1 MSQVPVQY
9 FNLMEENYSKY
20 GLSVIQLIQIGK
32 FYELWHEPNVPQLQQ
47 AYSQADLL
55 VESSI
60 RSESTVRKNYTPIE
74 QVASLLDMRIIS
86 PGKRSLLQMGFPI
99 YSLTTHLS
107 TLLDKGWTVVVI
119 DELVTGK
126 SGPKQRAVSQVYS
139 PSCNLEDCSELSY
152 VISIYIKDD
161 LLGITLFSAMNG
173 HSIMFPVYWVDRDKV
188 ARLLISYRIK
198 EVIVWTDVPQE
209 VCVAGADSGILNKI
223 YGLLIGWNLF
233 PSEPNARIEV
243 MGETLTGITTGLSCY
258 LSYRYENDNKEW
270 LLLHIYLDIN
280 EEWFNKNYQEYTL
293 SKIFQSTWTEDVNQ
307 VNLISLLGILQFIK
321 DRNPNFIK
329 NLQLPECYNSVVS
342 PLNLILCNRA
352 EYQLDLLPKKG
363 KLGGLL
369 NLVDYCSTAMG
380 KRLLKFRLLNPIT
393 DYSEL
398 NLRYEEIATFKQL
411 LDKQIF
417 DNSELKQIKDLSSLH
432 RQWAICAS
440 SDTTLPSKKLN
451 QIYHSYLSANKL
463 IGSLLRYAATHTP
476 LQLPPSVGPQLENC
490 SVQLES
496 LIEEIDRFF
505 QVDNLWGDFKDILQP
520 TDNLTNLLA
529 QQQTL
534 RAQLTEWA
542 EQTSNIVFQDTISI
556 KAEYFSKEGYAFS
569 ILSKKLAKLE
579 HYSTTATNTS
589 IIILGK
595 RGNHHI
601 ITNPT
606 FLKVSIELSLLEE
619 QIDIYVKQT
628 YNRELKRL
636 YFNYSELFLPLEN
649 IISRLDVALS
659 GAIVSI
665 KFNYTKPYII
675 STKST
680 EVKATHQKAKGLIET
695 TNLRHPL
702 IEQLNTQ
709 EECVA
714 HDISLEDKG
723 MLILSVNGAGKS
735 TLLRAIGVNVI
746 LAQAGMYVA
755 ADSFKLRPYHY
766 LITRILGGD
775 DLHKGKGTF
784 EVEMRDLSTILKLA
798 NYNSLILG
806 DEICHGTEVSSG
818 VAILAATIERLT
830 AARTSFVL
838 STHLHQVCSLLVAN
852 AIDSPVRCYHL
863 SVIQRE
869 DLGLIYERK
878 LKPGPGPSQYG
889 IEVMGHIINDREF
902 YSSALKYRKLINW
915 RGLCTQDPQPR
926 SESTVRKPVRKNSL
940 TVFRPSKYNTQVFI
954 DSCEICGAPAE
965 AIHHIK
971 PKKLYTNVKVRS
983 LNLNRRSNLVPVCS
997 SCHLDIHRNK
1007 ISILGWKRTPVHKK
1021 LYWVYLN
1028 EPLDSGTE

>member
-1 MSQVPVQY
+1 MNQVPMQY

-32 FYELWHEPNVPQLQQ
+32 FYELWHEPNVPSIQQ
-47 AYSQADLL
+47 AYSQAELL
-55 VESSI
+55 VESPIPIYI
-60 RSESTVRKNYTPIE
+60 RSRPLKVTPPIE

-86 PGKRSLLQMGFPI
+86 PGKRSLLYQMGFPI
-99 YSLTTHLS
+99 YSLTTHIS
-107 TLLDKGWTVVVI
+107 TLLDKGWTIIVI
-119 DELVTGK
+119 DELITGK

-139 PSCNLEDCSELSY
+139 PGCNLEDCSELSY
-152 VISIYIKDD
+152 VISIYFKDD

-198 EVIVWTDVPQE
+198 EVVIWADSEP
-209 VCVAGADSGILNKI
+209 DSGILNKI

-233 PSEPNARIEV
+233 PSEPNVEIEV
-243 MGETLTGITTGLSCY
+243 MGETLTPSGGIGIAPCS
-258 LSYRYENDNKEW
+258 LSYRYENGNKEW
-270 LLLHIYLDIN
+270 LLLHIYLGIN
-280 EEWFNKNYQEYTL
+280 EEWFNKNYQKYTL

-307 VNLISLLGILQFIK
+307 VNIISLLGILQFIK
-321 DRNPNFIK
+321 DRNSNFIK

-352 EYQLDLLPKKG
+352 EYQLDLLPKRG

-398 NLRYEEIATFKQL
+398 NLRYEEIATFRQL
-411 LDKQIF
+411 LDKQVF
-417 DNSELKQIKDLSSLH
+417 NNSELKQIKDLSSLH

-440 SDTTLPSKKLN
+440 SDTTLLPKKLN
-451 QIYHSYLSANKL
+451 QIYRSYLSANKL
-463 IGSLLRYAATHTP
+463 IRSLLP
-476 LQLPPSVGPQLENC
+476 LNLQLPPSIGPQLE
-490 SVQLES
+490 L
-496 LIEEIDRFF
+496 LIEEINRFF
-505 QVDNLWGDFKDILQP
+505 QVDNLSGDFKDILQP
-520 TDNLTNLLA
+520 TDNLTNLLE

-534 RAQLTEWA
+534 KAQLAEWA

-556 KAEYFSKEGYAFS
+556 KAEHFNKEGYAFS
-569 ILSKKLAKLE
+569 ILSKKLARLE
-579 HYSTTATNTS
+579 RYLVSSPVTDTS

-595 RGNHHI
+595 RGNYQI
-601 ITNPT
+601 ITTPAT
-606 FLKVSIELSLLEE
+606 LKVSIKLNLLEE
-619 QIDIYVKQT
+619 QVNIYVKQT

-636 YFNYSELFLPLEN
+636 YFSYSELFSPLEN

-665 KFNYTKPYII
+665 KFNYTKPCLLTNY
-675 STKST
+675 TDQ
-680 EVKATHQKAKGLIET
+680 APARGLIEA

-714 HDISLEDKG
+714 HDISLEDRG

-755 ADSFKLRPYHY
+755 ADLFKLRPYNY

-775 DLHKGKGTF
+775 DLHKGQGTF

-806 DEICHGTEVSSG
+806 DEICHGTEVNSG
-818 VAILAATIERLT
+818 LAILAATIERLT
-830 AARTSFVL
+830 AAQTSFVL
-838 STHLHQVCSLLVAN
+838 TTHLHQVCSL
-852 AIDSPVRCYHL
+852 IDSPVRCYHL
-863 SVIQRE
+863 SVIQQE
-869 DLGLIYERK
+869 GLIYERK

-889 IEVMGHIINDREF
+889 IEVMGHIINNKEF
-902 YSSALKYRKLINW
+902 YSSALKYRKLINCKLPPL
-915 RGLCTQDPQPR
+915 GLR
-926 SESTVRKPVRKNSL
+926 SKSGSL
-940 TVFRPSKYNTQVFI
+940 PVFRPSKYSSQVFI

-971 PKKLYTNVKVRS
+971 PKKLCRGHPF
-983 LNLNRRSNLVPVCS
+983 NLNRRSNLVPVCS

-1007 ISILGWKRTPVHKK
+1007 ISILGWKRTPTHNK

-1028 EPLDSGTE
+1028 NSLDSGTE

>member
-1 MSQVPVQY
+1 MSQVPMQY

-32 FYELWHEPNVPQLQQ
+32 FYELWHEPDVPSIQQ
-47 AYSQADLL
+47 TYSQAELL

-60 RSESTVRKNYTPIE
+60 RSRSLGVTPPIE

-99 YSLTTHLS
+99 YSLTTYIS
-107 TLLDKGWTVVVI
+107 TLLDKGWTIIVI
-119 DELVTGK
+119 DELATGK
-126 SGPKQRAVSQVYS
+126 SGPKQRAVSRIYS

-152 VISIYIKDD
+152 VISIYLKDD

-173 HSIMFPVYWVDRDKV
+173 HNIMFPVYWVDRDKV

-198 EVIVWTDVPQE
+198 EVVIRADS
-209 VCVAGADSGILNKI
+209 GANSGILNKI

-243 MGETLTGITTGLSCY
+243 MGETLTSCY

-270 LLLHIYLDIN
+270 LLLHIYLGIN

-307 VNLISLLGILQFIK
+307 ANIISLLGTLQFIK
-321 DRNPNFIK
+321 DRNPNLIK
-329 NLQLPECYNSVVS
+329 NLQLPECYNSIVS

-380 KRLLKFRLLNPIT
+380 KRLLKFRLLSPIT

-417 DNSELKQIKDLSSLH
+417 DNSELKHIKDLSSLH

-440 SDTTLPSKKLN
+440 SDTTLPPKKLS

-463 IGSLLRYAATHTP
+463 IGSLLP
-476 LQLPPSVGPQLENC
+476 LLRLTPSVGPQLE
-490 SVQLES
+490 S
-496 LIEEIDRFF
+496 LIGEIDRFF
-505 QVDNLWGDFKDILQP
+505 QVDNLLGDFKDILQP
-520 TDNLTNLLA
+520 TDNLTNLLV
-529 QQQTL
+529 QRQTL
-534 RAQLTEWA
+534 KAQLTEWA

-556 KAEYFSKEGYAFS
+556 KAEYFNKEGYAFS

-579 HYSTTATNTS
+579 RYLANTPVTDPP
-589 IIILGK
+589 IILGK
-595 RGNHHI
+595 RGSHHI
-601 ITNPT
+601 ITST
-606 FLKVSIELSLLEE
+606 AILKVSIEFNLLEE
-619 QIDIYVKQT
+619 QVNIYVKQT
-628 YNRELKRL
+628 YNGELKRL
-636 YFNYSELFLPLEN
+636 YFSYSELFLPLEN
-649 IISRLDVALS
+649 MISRLDVALS
-659 GAIVSI
+659 GAIVST
-665 KFNYTKPYII
+665 KFNYTRPCLL
-675 STKST
+675 TT
-680 EVKATHQKAKGLIET
+680 NPKAKGLIET
-695 TNLRHPL
+695 INLRHPL

-714 HDISLEDKG
+714 HDISLEEKG
-723 MLILSVNGAGKS
+723 MLIFSVNGAGKS

-775 DLHKGKGTF
+775 DLHKGQGTF

-818 VAILAATIERLT
+818 LAILAATIERLT

-838 STHLHQVCSLLVAN
+838 STHLHQVCSL
-852 AIDSPVRCYHL
+852 IDSPVRYYHL

-869 DLGLIYERK
+869 DLGIIYERK

-902 YSSALKYRKLINW
+902 YTNALKYRKLINW
-915 RGLCTQDPQPR
+915 KSPSLWPR
-926 SESTVRKPVRKNSL
+926 SKSSSL
-940 TVFRPSKYNTQVFI
+940 TVFRPSKYNSKVFI

-971 PKKLYTNVKVRS
+971 PKRLS
-983 LNLNRRSNLVPVCS
+983 GGHSFNLSRRSNLVPVCS

-1007 ISILGWKRTPVHKK
+1007 ISILGWKRTPAHKK

-1028 EPLDSGTE
+1028 ESLDSGTE

>member
-1 MSQVPVQY
+1 MQY

-32 FYELWHEPNVPQLQQ
+32 FYELWHEPDVPSTQQSPQ
-47 AYSQADLL
+47 AYSQAELPGDLRL
-55 VESSI
+55 VEYEVSKSLGV
-60 RSESTVRKNYTPIE
+60 TPPIE

-107 TLLDKGWTVVVI
+107 TLLDKGWTIIVI

-152 VISIYIKDD
+152 VISIYFKDD

-173 HSIMFPVYWVDRDKV
+173 HSIMFPAYWVDRDKV

-198 EVIVWTDVPQE
+198 EVVIWADL
-209 VCVAGADSGILNKI
+209 GADSGILNKI

-243 MGETLTGITTGLSCY
+243 MGETLTGRTTGLSCY

-270 LLLHIYLDIN
+270 LLLHIYLGIN

-440 SDTTLPSKKLN
+440 SDATLPPKKLN

-463 IGSLLRYAATHTP
+463 IGSLLRVP
-476 LQLPPSVGPQLENC
+476 LRLPPSVGP
-490 SVQLES
+490 QLES

-505 QVDNLWGDFKDILQP
+505 QVDNLLGDFKDILQP
-520 TDNLTNLLA
+520 TDNLTNLLV

-542 EQTSNIVFQDTISI
+542 EQTSNIVFQDPISI

-569 ILSKKLAKLE
+569 ILSKRLAKLE
-579 HYSTTATNTS
+579 RYLANTPVTDPS

-595 RGNHHI
+595 RGNYHI
-601 ITNPT
+601 ITSPAL
-606 FLKVSIELSLLEE
+606 LKVSIELNLLEE
-619 QIDIYVKQT
+619 QVNIYVKQT

-636 YFNYSELFLPLEN
+636 YFSYSELFLPLEN

-665 KFNYTKPYII
+665 KFNYTKPCLLA
-675 STKST
+675 KST
-680 EVKATHQKAKGLIET
+680 DLPSSTQQSPRPPRSPQARGLIEA

-714 HDISLEDKG
+714 HDINLEDKG

-755 ADSFKLRPYHY
+755 ANSFRLRPYHY

-775 DLHKGKGTF
+775 DLHKGQGTF

-818 VAILAATIERLT
+818 LAILAATIERLT

-838 STHLHQVCSLLVAN
+838 STHLHQVCSL
-852 AIDSPVRCYHL
+852 IESPVRCYHL

-878 LKPGPGPSQYG
+878 LKPGPGPPQYG

-902 YSSALKYRKLINW
+902 YSSALKYRKLVNW
-915 RGLCTQDPQPR
+915 KSPSLRPR
-926 SESTVRKPVRKNSL
+926 NKSSSL
-940 TVFRPSKYNTQVFI
+940 AVFRPSIYNTKVFI

-971 PKKLYTNVKVRS
+971 PKKLHGGHP

-1007 ISILGWKRTPVHKK
+1007 ISILGWKRTPIHKK
-1021 LYWVYLN
+1021 LYWAYLN
-1028 EPLDSGTE
+1028 ESLDSGTE

>member
-1 MSQVPVQY
+1 MSQIIMQY

-20 GLSVIQLIQIGK
+20 GLSVIPLIQIGK
-32 FYELWHEPNVPQLQQ
+32 FYELWHEPDAPCIQQ
-47 AYSQADLL
+47 AYSQAELL
-55 VESSI
+55 AESGP
-60 RSESTVRKNYTPIE
+60 STGGPLGVTPPIE

-99 YSLTTHLS
+99 YSLTTYLS
-107 TLLDKGWTVVVI
+107 ILLDKGWTIIVI

-126 SGPKQRAVSQVYS
+126 SGPKQRAVSQIYS

-152 VISIYIKDD
+152 VISIYFKDD
-161 LLGITLFSAMNG
+161 LLGVTLFSAMNG
-173 HSIMFPVYWVDRDKV
+173 HSVMFPAYWEDRDKV

-198 EVIVWTDVPQE
+198 EVVIWADS
-209 VCVAGADSGILNKI
+209 GADPGILNKI

-233 PSEPNARIEV
+233 PSEPNAIIEV
-243 MGETLTGITTGLSCY
+243 MSSPCY

-270 LLLHIYLDIN
+270 LLLHIYSSIN

-293 SKIFQSTWTEDVNQ
+293 SKIFQSTWTDDLNQ
-307 VNLISLLGILQFIK
+307 VNIISLLGILQFVK

-329 NLQLPECYNSVVS
+329 NLQLPESYHSVVS

-369 NLVDYCSTAMG
+369 NLIDYCSTAMG
-380 KRLLKFRLLNPIT
+380 KRRLKSRLLNPIT

-398 NLRYEEIATFKQL
+398 NLRYEEVATFKQL
-411 LDKQIF
+411 LDTQIF

-440 SDTTLPSKKLN
+440 SVNTTDTTLWLPPKKLY
-451 QIYHSYLSANKL
+451 QIYHSYLSANKF
-463 IGSLLRYAATHTP
+463 IRSLLP
-476 LQLPPSVGPQLENC
+476 LLRPLAIEHLAVVP
-490 SVQLES
+490 QLES
-496 LIEEIDRFF
+496 LIEEIGQFF
-505 QVDNLWGDFKDILQP
+505 QVDNLLGDLKDILQP
-520 TDNLTNLLA
+520 TDNLTNLLV
-529 QQQTL
+529 QQQAL
-534 RAQLTEWA
+534 KDQLTEWA
-542 EQTSNIVFQDTISI
+542 EQTSNVVFQDTISI
-556 KAEYFSKEGYAFS
+556 KAEYFSKEGYALS
-569 ILSKKLAKLE
+569 ILSKKLAKLNRVRLPA
-579 HYSTTATNTS
+579 SSANTIDINS

-595 RGNHHI
+595 RGNYNI
-601 ITNPT
+601 ITSPAI
-606 FLKVSIELSLLEE
+606 LKVSVEFNLLEE
-619 QIDIYVKQT
+619 QINTYVKQT

-636 YFNYSELFLPLEN
+636 YFSYSELFLPLEN

-659 GAIVSI
+659 GAIVST
-665 KFNYTKPYII
+665 KFNYTKPCLQG
-675 STKST
+675 
-680 EVKATHQKAKGLIET
+680 EGKGLIET

-723 MLILSVNGAGKS
+723 MLIFSANGAGKS
-735 TLLRAIGVNVI
+735 TLLRAIGVNII

-775 DLHKGKGTF
+775 DIHKGQGTF

-818 VAILAATIERLT
+818 LAILAATIERLT

-838 STHLHQVCSLLVAN
+838 STHLHKVCSL
-852 AIDSPVRCYHL
+852 IDSPVRYYHL

-869 DLGLIYERK
+869 DLGIIYERK

-915 RGLCTQDPQPR
+915 KSPSLRPR
-926 SESTVRKPVRKNSL
+926 SKYSSL
-940 TVFRPSKYNTQVFI
+940 TVFRPSKYNTKVFI

-971 PKKLYTNVKVRS
+971 PKRLCS
-983 LNLNRRSNLVPVCS
+983 FNLNRRSNLVPVCS

-1007 ISILGWKRTPVHKK
+1007 ISILGWKRTPGHNK

-1028 EPLDSGTE
+1028 ESLDSGTE

>member
-1 MSQVPVQY
+1 MSQVPMQY

-32 FYELWHEPNVPQLQQ
+32 FYELWHEPDVPSIQQ
-47 AYSQADLL
+47 AYSQAELL
-55 VESSI
+55 VKSPIPIYI
-60 RSESTVRKNYTPIE
+60 RSRPLGVTPPIE
-74 QVASLLDMRIIS
+74 QVASLLDMKIIS
-86 PGKRSLLQMGFPI
+86 PGKRSLLQMGFPT
-99 YSLTTHLS
+99 YSLTTHIC
-107 TLLDKGWTVVVI
+107 TLLDKGLTIIVI
-119 DELVTGK
+119 DELATGK

-139 PSCNLEDCSELSY
+139 PGCNLEDCSELSY
-152 VISIYIKDD
+152 VISIYFKDD

-198 EVIVWTDVPQE
+198 EVVIWADL
-209 VCVAGADSGILNKI
+209 GADSGILNKI

-233 PSEPNARIEV
+233 PSEPNVEIEV
-243 MGETLTGITTGLSCY
+243 MGETLTPLGDIAPGY
-258 LSYRYENDNKEW
+258 LSYRYESDNKEW
-270 LLLHIYLDIN
+270 LLLHIHLGIN
-280 EEWFNKNYQEYTL
+280 KEWFNKNYQKYTL

-307 VNLISLLGILQFIK
+307 VNIISLLGVLKFIK
-321 DRNPNFIK
+321 DRNSNFIK

-393 DYSEL
+393 DCPEL
-398 NLRYEEIATFKQL
+398 NLRYKEIATFRQL

-417 DNSELKQIKDLSSLH
+417 NNSELKQIKDLSSLH

-440 SDTTLPSKKLN
+440 SDTTLPPKKLN
-451 QIYHSYLSANKL
+451 QIHRSYLSANKL
-463 IGSLLRYAATHTP
+463 IRSLLP
-476 LQLPPSVGPQLENC
+476 LDLRLPPSLGPQLE
-490 SVQLES
+490 L
-496 LIEEIDRFF
+496 LIGEIDRFF
-505 QVDNLWGDFKDILQP
+505 LVDNLLGDFKDILQP
-520 TDNLTNLLA
+520 TDNLTNLLV

-534 RAQLTEWA
+534 KAQLTEWA

-556 KAEYFSKEGYAFS
+556 KAEHFNKEGYAFS
-569 ILSKKLAKLE
+569 ILSKKLARLE
-579 HYSTTATNTS
+579 RYLANTPVTDTP

-595 RGNHHI
+595 RGNYQI
-601 ITNPT
+601 ITSPAI
-606 FLKVSIELSLLEE
+606 LKVSVELNLLEE
-619 QIDIYVKQT
+619 QVNSYVKQT
-628 YNRELKRL
+628 YNGELKRL
-636 YFNYSELFLPLEN
+636 YFSYSELFFPLEN

-659 GAIVSI
+659 GAIVST
-665 KFNYTKPYII
+665 KFNYTKPCLLA
-675 STKST
+675 KST
-680 EVKATHQKAKGLIET
+680 DQAPQKARGLIDA

-755 ADSFKLRPYHY
+755 ADFFKLRPYHY

-775 DLHKGKGTF
+775 DLHKGQGTF

-798 NYNSLILG
+798 DYSSLILG
-806 DEICHGTEVSSG
+806 DEICHGTEVNSG
-818 VAILAATIERLT
+818 LAILAATIERLT

-838 STHLHQVCSLLVAN
+838 TTHLHQVCSL
-852 AIDSPVRCYHL
+852 IDPPVRCYHL
-863 SVIQRE
+863 SVIQQE
-869 DLGLIYERK
+869 GIIYERK
-878 LKPGPGPSQYG
+878 LKPGPGPPQYG

-902 YSSALKYRKLINW
+902 YSSALKYRKLINCKSPLLW
-915 RGLCTQDPQPR
+915 PQ
-926 SESTVRKPVRKNSL
+926 SKSGSL
-940 TVFRPSKYNTQVFI
+940 PVFRPSKYNPQVFI

-971 PKKLYTNVKVRS
+971 PKKLCRGHS
-983 LNLNRRSNLVPVCS
+983 FNLNRRSNLVPVCS
-997 SCHLDIHRNK
+997 SCHLSIHRKK
-1007 ISILGWKRTPVHKK
+1007 ISILGWKRTPVHNK

-1028 EPLDSGTE
+1028 ESLDSGTK

>member
-1 MSQVPVQY
+1 MSQVPMQY

-32 FYELWHEPNVPQLQQ
+32 FYELWHEPDVPSIQQ
-47 AYSQADLL
+47 AYSQAELL
-55 VESSI
+55 VESSR
-60 RSESTVRKNYTPIE
+60 RSKSLGVTPPIE
-74 QVASLLDMRIIS
+74 QVASLIDMRIIS

-99 YSLTTHLS
+99 YSLTTYLS
-107 TLLDKGWTVVVI
+107 TLLDKGWTIIVI
-119 DELVTGK
+119 DELATGK
-126 SGPKQRAVSQVYS
+126 SGPKQRAVSQIYS

-152 VISIYIKDD
+152 VISIYFKDD

-188 ARLLISYRIK
+188 ARLLINYRIK
-198 EVIVWTDVPQE
+198 EVVIR
-209 VCVAGADSGILNKI
+209 ADSGANSGMLNRI

-233 PSEPNARIEV
+233 PSEPNVRIEV
-243 MGETLTGITTGLSCY
+243 MRETLTSTPGLSCY

-270 LLLHIYLDIN
+270 LLLHIYLGIN

-307 VNLISLLGILQFIK
+307 ANIISLLGTLQFIK
-321 DRNPNFIK
+321 DRNPNLIK
-329 NLQLPECYNSVVS
+329 NLQLPECHNSVVS

-363 KLGGLL
+363 RLGGLL

-411 LDKQIF
+411 LDKQLF

-432 RQWAICAS
+432 RQWVICAS
-440 SDTTLPSKKLN
+440 SDTTLPPKKLS

-463 IGSLLRYAATHTP
+463 IGSLLP
-476 LQLPPSVGPQLENC
+476 LLRLPPSVGPQLE
-490 SVQLES
+490 S
-496 LIEEIDRFF
+496 LIGEIGLFF
-505 QVDNLWGDFKDILQP
+505 QVDNLLGDFKDILQP
-520 TDNLTNLLA
+520 TDNLTNLLV
-529 QQQTL
+529 QRQTL
-534 RAQLTEWA
+534 KAQLTEWA
-542 EQTSNIVFQDTISI
+542 EQTSNIVFQDTTSI
-556 KAEYFSKEGYAFS
+556 KAEHFSKEGYAFS
-569 ILSKKLAKLE
+569 ILSKKLVKLE
-579 HYSTTATNTS
+579 RYLVNPLVTDPP

-595 RGNHHI
+595 RGSHHL
-601 ITNPT
+601 ITSPAI
-606 FLKVSIELSLLEE
+606 LKVSVEFNLLEE
-619 QIDIYVKQT
+619 QINIYIKQT
-628 YNRELKRL
+628 YNGELKRL
-636 YFNYSELFLPLEN
+636 YFSYSELFLPLEN
-649 IISRLDVALS
+649 MISRLDVALS
-659 GAIVSI
+659 GAIVST
-665 KFNYTKPYII
+665 KFNYTRPCLLKTTP
-675 STKST
+675 
-680 EVKATHQKAKGLIET
+680 KAKGLIET
-695 TNLRHPL
+695 VNLRHPL

-723 MLILSVNGAGKS
+723 MLIFSVNGAGKS

-775 DLHKGKGTF
+775 DLHKGQGTF

-818 VAILAATIERLT
+818 LAILAATIERLT

-838 STHLHQVCSLLVAN
+838 STHLHQICSV
-852 AIDSPVRCYHL
+852 IDLPVRCYHL

-869 DLGLIYERK
+869 DLGVIYERK

-902 YSSALKYRKLINW
+902 YTNALKYRKLINW
-915 RGLCTQDPQPR
+915 KSPSLRPR
-926 SESTVRKPVRKNSL
+926 SKYNSL
-940 TVFRPSKYNTQVFI
+940 TVFRPSKYNSKVFI

-971 PKKLYTNVKVRS
+971 PKRLS
-983 LNLNRRSNLVPVCS
+983 GGHPFNLNRRSNLVPVCS

-1007 ISILGWKRTPVHKK
+1007 ISILGWKRTPAHKK

-1028 EPLDSGTE
+1028 ESLDSGTK

>member
-1 MSQVPVQY
+1 MSQVPMQY

-32 FYELWHEPNVPQLQQ
+32 FYELWHEPDVPSIQQ
-47 AYSQADLL
+47 AYSQAELL
-55 VESSI
+55 AESSI
-60 RSESTVRKNYTPIE
+60 PTYIRNKSLEVTPSIE
-74 QVASLLDMRIIS
+74 QVASLLDMKIVS
-86 PGKRSLLQMGFPI
+86 PSKRSLLQMGFPI
-99 YSLTTHLS
+99 YSLTTYLS
-107 TLLDKGWTVVVI
+107 TLLDKGWTIIVI

-152 VISIYIKDD
+152 VISIYFKDD
-161 LLGITLFSAMNG
+161 LLGVTLFSAMNG
-173 HSIMFPVYWVDRDKV
+173 HSTMFPVYWVDRDKV

-198 EVIVWTDVPQE
+198 EVVIW
-209 VCVAGADSGILNKI
+209 ADSRANSGILNKI
-223 YGLLIGWNLF
+223 YGLLIDWNLF

-243 MGETLTGITTGLSCY
+243 MGETLPEMTTGY

-270 LLLHIYLDIN
+270 LLLHIYLGIN
-280 EEWFNKNYQEYTL
+280 KEWFNKNYQEYTL

-307 VNLISLLGILQFIK
+307 VNLVSLLGVLQFIK
-321 DRNPNFIK
+321 DRNPNFIN

-369 NLVDYCSTAMG
+369 NLIDHCSTAMG
-380 KRLLKFRLLNPIT
+380 KRLFKFRLLNPIT
-393 DYSEL
+393 DYSKL

-440 SDTTLPSKKLN
+440 SDTTLPPKKLN
-451 QIYHSYLSANKL
+451 QIYHSYLSAKKL
-463 IGSLLRYAATHTP
+463 ISSLLPALLPERIP
-476 LQLPPSVGPQLENC
+476 LQLPLSVGP
-490 SVQLES
+490 QLES
-496 LIEEIDRFF
+496 LIEEIDRFCR
-505 QVDNLWGDFKDILQP
+505 VDNLLGDFKDILQP
-520 TDNLTNLLA
+520 TDNLTNLLV
-529 QQQTL
+529 QQQIL
-534 RAQLTEWA
+534 KAQLTEWA
-542 EQTSNIVFQDTISI
+542 EQTSNIVFQDTVSI
-556 KAEYFSKEGYAFS
+556 KVEYFSKEGYAFS

-579 HYSTTATNTS
+579 RYLVNTSVTDTS
-589 IIILGK
+589 IIVLGK
-595 RGNHHI
+595 RGNQHI
-601 ITNPT
+601 ITSPAI
-606 FLKVSIELSLLEE
+606 LKVSIELNLLEE
-619 QIDIYVKQT
+619 QVNIYVKQT

-636 YFNYSELFLPLEN
+636 YFSYSELFLPLEN
-649 IISRLDVALS
+649 MISRLDVALS
-659 GAIVSI
+659 GAIVST
-665 KFNYTKPYII
+665 KFNYTRPCLL
-675 STKST
+675 
-680 EVKATHQKAKGLIET
+680 ATDQEAKGLIDT
-695 TNLRHPL
+695 INLRHPL

-735 TLLRAIGVNVI
+735 TLLRAIGVNII

-775 DLHKGKGTF
+775 DLHKGQGTF

-818 VAILAATIERLT
+818 LAILAATIERLT

-838 STHLHQVCSLLVAN
+838 STHLHQVCSL
-852 AIDSPVRCYHL
+852 IDSPVRYYHL

-915 RGLCTQDPQPR
+915 KSPSLRPR
-926 SESTVRKPVRKNSL
+926 SETSSL
-940 TVFRPSKYNTQVFI
+940 AVFRPSKYNTQVFI
-954 DSCEICGAPAE
+954 DLCEICGAPAE

-971 PKKLYTNVKVRS
+971 PKRLCKGHS
-983 LNLNRRSNLVPVCS
+983 FNLNRRSNLVPVCS

-1028 EPLDSGTE
+1028 ESLDSGTE

>member
-1 MSQVPVQY
+1 MSQVPMQY

-32 FYELWHEPNVPQLQQ
+32 FYELWHEPDVPSVQQ
-47 AYSQADLL
+47 AYSQAELL
-55 VESSI
+55 VESPIPIYI
-60 RSESTVRKNYTPIE
+60 RSRPLGVTPPIE

-99 YSLTTHLS
+99 YSLTTHIS
-107 TLLDKGWTVVVI
+107 TLLDRGLTVIVI

-139 PSCNLEDCSELSY
+139 PGCNLEDCSELSY
-152 VISIYIKDD
+152 VISIYFKDD

-198 EVIVWTDVPQE
+198 EVVIWADL
-209 VCVAGADSGILNKI
+209 GANSGILNRI

-233 PSEPNARIEV
+233 PSEPYVKIDV
-243 MGETLTGITTGLSCY
+243 MGETLTPSGDIAPGY
-258 LSYRYENDNKEW
+258 LSYRYESDNGEW
-270 LLLHIYLDIN
+270 LLLHIYLGIN
-280 EEWFNKNYQEYTL
+280 KEWFNENYQKYTL

-307 VNLISLLGILQFIK
+307 VRLISLLGMLKFIK
-321 DRNPNFIK
+321 DRDSNYVK
-329 NLQLPECYNSVVS
+329 NLLLPECYNSVVS

-363 KLGGLL
+363 KLGGVL

-393 DYSEL
+393 DYFEL
-398 NLRYEEIATFKQL
+398 NLRYEEIATFRQL

-417 DNSELKQIKDLSSLH
+417 NNSELKQIKDLSSLH

-440 SDTTLPSKKLN
+440 SDNTLPPKKLN
-451 QIYHSYLSANKL
+451 QIYRSYLSASKL
-463 IGSLLRYAATHTP
+463 IMSLLP
-476 LQLPPSVGPQLENC
+476 SDLQLPPSIGPRLE
-490 SVQLES
+490 L
-496 LIEEIDRFF
+496 LIEEIDRVFR
-505 QVDNLWGDFKDILQP
+505 VDNLLGDFKDILQP
-520 TDNLTNLLA
+520 TDNLTNLLVH
-529 QQQTL
+529 QQTL
-534 RAQLTEWA
+534 KAQLTEWA

-556 KAEYFSKEGYAFS
+556 KAEHFNKEGYAFS
-569 ILSKKLAKLE
+569 VLSKKLARLE
-579 HYSTTATNTS
+579 RYLANTPVTDPS

-595 RGNHHI
+595 RGNYQI
-601 ITNPT
+601 ITSPAI
-606 FLKVSIELSLLEE
+606 LKVTVELNLLEE
-619 QIDIYVKQT
+619 QVNIYVKQT
-628 YNRELKRL
+628 YNGELKRL
-636 YFNYSELFLPLEN
+636 YFSYSELFFPLEN

-665 KFNYTKPYII
+665 KFNYTKPCLLA
-675 STKST
+675 KST
-680 EVKATHQKAKGLIET
+680 NQAPQKARGLIDA

-714 HDISLEDKG
+714 HDISLEDRG

-755 ADSFKLRPYHY
+755 ADVFKLGPYHY

-775 DLHKGKGTF
+775 DLHKGQGTF

-798 NYNSLILG
+798 DYSSLILG

-818 VAILAATIERLT
+818 LAILAATIERLT

-838 STHLHQVCSLLVAN
+838 TTHLHQVCSL
-852 AIDSPVRCYHL
+852 IDSPVRCYHL
-863 SVIQRE
+863 SVIQQE
-869 DLGLIYERK
+869 GIIYERK
-878 LKPGPGPSQYG
+878 LKPGPGPPQYG

-902 YSSALKYRKLINW
+902 YSSALKYRELINCKSPPLW
-915 RGLCTQDPQPR
+915 PQ
-926 SESTVRKPVRKNSL
+926 SKSGSL
-940 TVFRPSKYNTQVFI
+940 PVFRPSKYNPRVFI

-971 PKKLYTNVKVRS
+971 PKKLCRGHS
-983 LNLNRRSNLVPVCS
+983 FNLNRRSNLVPVCS
-997 SCHLDIHRNK
+997 SCHLSIHRNK
-1007 ISILGWKRTPVHKK
+1007 ISILGWKRTPVHNK

-1028 EPLDSGTE
+1028 ESLDSGTE

>member
-1 MSQVPVQY
+1 MQY

-32 FYELWHEPNVPQLQQ
+32 FYELWHEPDVPSIQQ
-47 AYSQADLL
+47 AYSQAELL

-60 RSESTVRKNYTPIE
+60 RSRSLGVTPPIE

-99 YSLTTHLS
+99 YSLTTYLS
-107 TLLDKGWTVVVI
+107 TLLDKGWTIIVI
-119 DELVTGK
+119 DELTTGK
-126 SGPKQRAVSQVYS
+126 SGLKQRAVSRIYS

-152 VISIYIKDD
+152 VISIYFKDD
-161 LLGITLFSAMNG
+161 LLGITLFSAMSG

-198 EVIVWTDVPQE
+198 EIVIRADS
-209 VCVAGADSGILNKI
+209 GANSGILNKI

-243 MGETLTGITTGLSCY
+243 MGETLTSTPGLSCY

-270 LLLHIYLDIN
+270 LLLHIYLGVN

-307 VNLISLLGILQFIK
+307 ASLISLLGTLQFIK
-321 DRNPNFIK
+321 NRNPNLIK

-369 NLVDYCSTAMG
+369 NLVDCCSTTMG
-380 KRLLKFRLLNPIT
+380 KRLLKLRLLNPIT

-440 SDTTLPSKKLN
+440 SDTTLPPKKLS

-463 IGSLLRYAATHTP
+463 IGSLLP
-476 LQLPPSVGPQLENC
+476 LLRLPPSVGPQLE
-490 SVQLES
+490 S
-496 LIEEIDRFF
+496 LIGEIDRFF
-505 QVDNLWGDFKDILQP
+505 QVDNLSGDFKDILQP
-520 TDNLTNLLA
+520 TDNLTNLLG
-529 QQQTL
+529 QRQTL
-534 RAQLTEWA
+534 KAQLTEWA

-579 HYSTTATNTS
+579 RYLANPPVTDLP

-595 RGNHHI
+595 RGSHHI
-601 ITNPT
+601 ITSPAI
-606 FLKVSIELSLLEE
+606 LKVSIEFNLLEE
-619 QIDIYVKQT
+619 QVNIYVKQT
-628 YNRELKRL
+628 YNGELKRL
-636 YFNYSELFLPLEN
+636 YFSYSELFLPLEN
-649 IISRLDVALS
+649 MISRLDVALS
-659 GAIVSI
+659 GAIVST
-665 KFNYTKPYII
+665 KFNYTRPCLL
-675 STKST
+675 TT
-680 EVKATHQKAKGLIET
+680 DQKAKGLIET
-695 TNLRHPL
+695 INLRHPL

-723 MLILSVNGAGKS
+723 MLVFSVNGAGKS

-775 DLHKGKGTF
+775 DLHKGQGTF

-818 VAILAATIERLT
+818 LAILAATIERLT

-838 STHLHQVCSLLVAN
+838 STHLHQVCSL
-852 AIDSPVRCYHL
+852 IDSPVRYYHL

-869 DLGLIYERK
+869 DLGIIYERK

-902 YSSALKYRKLINW
+902 YTNALKYRKLINW
-915 RGLCTQDPQPR
+915 KSPPLRPR
-926 SESTVRKPVRKNSL
+926 SKYSSL
-940 TVFRPSKYNTQVFI
+940 TVFRPSKYNSKVFI

-971 PKKLYTNVKVRS
+971 PKRLS
-983 LNLNRRSNLVPVCS
+983 GGHSFNLSRRSNLVPVCS
-997 SCHLDIHRNK
+997 SCHLDIHKNK
-1007 ISILGWKRTPVHKK
+1007 ISILGWKRTPAHKK

-1028 EPLDSGTE
+1028 ESLDSGTE

>member
-1 MSQVPVQY
+1 MNQIPMQY

-32 FYELWHEPNVPQLQQ
+32 FYELWHEPDTPSAQQ
-47 AYSQADLL
+47 TLSQAELL
-55 VESSI
+55 GAGGIIETMGT
-60 RSESTVRKNYTPIE
+60 EGTPPIE

-99 YSLTTHLS
+99 YSLTTYLG
-107 TLLDKGWTVVVI
+107 TLLDKGWTIIVI
-119 DELVTGK
+119 DELATGK

-152 VISIYIKDD
+152 VISIYLKDD

-173 HSIMFPVYWVDRDKV
+173 HSIMFPVYWADRDKV
-188 ARLLISYRIK
+188 ARLLISYHIK
-198 EVIVWTDVPQE
+198 EVVIRADL
-209 VCVAGADSGILNKI
+209 GANSGILNEI

-243 MGETLTGITTGLSCY
+243 MGETLTSTPCY
-258 LSYRYENDNKEW
+258 LSYRYENDNKER
-270 LLLHIYLDIN
+270 LLLHIYLGIN

-293 SKIFQSTWTEDVNQ
+293 SKIFKSTWTEDVNQ
-307 VNLISLLGILQFIK
+307 ANLISLLGTLQFIK
-321 DRNPNFIK
+321 DRNPNLIK
-329 NLQLPECYNSVVS
+329 NLQLPECYNSVIS

-369 NLVDYCSTAMG
+369 NLIDYCSTAMG

-398 NLRYEEIATFKQL
+398 NLRYEEIATLKQL

-440 SDTTLPSKKLN
+440 SETTLPPKKLN

-463 IGSLLRYAATHTP
+463 IRSLLP
-476 LQLPPSVGPQLENC
+476 LLRLPASVGPQLE
-490 SVQLES
+490 L
-496 LIEEIDRFF
+496 LIKEIYQFF
-505 QVDNLWGDFKDILQP
+505 QVDNLLGDFKDILQP
-520 TDNLTNLLA
+520 TDNLINLLR
-529 QQQTL
+529 QQQAL
-534 RAQLTEWA
+534 KAQLTEWA
-542 EQTSNIVFQDTISI
+542 EQTSNIVFQDTTSI
-556 KAEYFSKEGYAFS
+556 KAEYFSKEGYALY
-569 ILSKKLAKLE
+569 ILSKKLTKLE
-579 HYSTTATNTS
+579 RYLANTS
-589 IIILGK
+589 PTTDPLIILGK
-595 RGNHHI
+595 RGNYHI
-601 ITNPT
+601 ITGSAI
-606 FLKVSIELSLLEE
+606 LRVSIELNLLEE
-619 QIDIYVKQT
+619 QIDTYVKQT
-628 YNRELKRL
+628 YNKELKRL
-636 YFNYSELFLPLEN
+636 YFSYSELFLPLEN

-659 GAIVSI
+659 GAIVST
-665 KFNYTKPYII
+665 KFNYTKPCLLTTGQS
-675 STKST
+675 STT
-680 EVKATHQKAKGLIET
+680 YEKARGLIEAI
-695 TNLRHPL
+695 NLRHPL

-723 MLILSVNGAGKS
+723 MLIFSVNGAGKS

-766 LITRILGGD
+766 LVTRILGGD
-775 DLHKGKGTF
+775 DLHKGQGTF

-818 VAILAATIERLT
+818 LAILAATIERLT
-830 AARTSFVL
+830 AVQTSFVL
-838 STHLHQVCSLLVAN
+838 STHLHQVCSL
-852 AIDSPVRCYHL
+852 IDSPVRYYHL

-869 DLGLIYERK
+869 DLGIIYERK

-889 IEVMGHIINDREF
+889 IEVMGQIINDKEF
-902 YSSALKYRKLINW
+902 YTNALKYRRLINW
-915 RGLCTQDPQPR
+915 KSPRPR
-926 SESTVRKPVRKNSL
+926 SKSSSL
-940 TVFRPSKYNTQVFI
+940 TVFRPSKYNSKVFI
-954 DSCEICGAPAE
+954 DSCEICGTPAE

-971 PKKLYTNVKVRS
+971 SKRLCGGHS
-983 LNLNRRSNLVPVCS
+983 FNLNRRSNLVPVCS

-1007 ISILGWKRTPVHKK
+1007 ISILGWKRTPAHKK

-1028 EPLDSGTE
+1028 ESLDSGTE